1 MKSVSDPPKSRP
13 TMFPLKSN
21 GNRLMDVLLRQSQN
35 EKIYMGD
42 TTESAKILTKEVATA
57 LEIDRASVWTM
68 SDDRCALVCEQLYV
82 ASEDKF
88 YTGSKLH
95 AKDFPE
101 YFHALSIDPIVIADD
116 AETHQA
122 TTYLEK
128 NYLRPLGVK
137 SLLDVPITYRK
148 MLLGVIC
155 LESRQVRTWSK
166 EEINFAQLL
175 APLYSLAHTVKESI
189 FFEKELNEI
198 ESFLGQNDLMDQA
211 TLMSTADAQGK
222 ITYVNK
228 KFSKVSG
235 WSPRELAGKDHNIVN
250 SGMHSKEFWQDMYVT
265 TIDKKETWHGVV
277 TNKAKDGTLYYVDT
291 YIKAHFSPTTGLLTG
306 YSSVRQ
312 DITQIVETMY
322 ELDKKNSYLEHA
334 AKILRHDMHS
344 GINTYIPRGI
354 TALERR
360 LPLEVIENLKLS
372 APLRLLKDG
381 LAHTQKVY
389 KGVKE
394 FTNLV
399 KNGERLKKSK
409 YNLGKIIS
417 SYLSTTAYA
426 DQVALDV
433 LPEVEV
439 NEPLFCTAID
449 NLIRNGIKY
458 NDSEFKMV
466 AIFMGDDEH
475 LVVQD
480 NGRGM
485 SAEEFKFNTRAYVRK
500 QDQKEKGTGLGLN
513 IAVSILQEHGF
524 EVTCHKQEQG
534 TQIRIR
540 IK

>member
-1 MKSVSDPPKSRP
+1 MNNDPPVKSRP
-13 TMFPLKSN
+13 TMYPLKPGS
-21 GNRLMDVLLRQSQN
+21 NRLMDVLLRQSQN
-35 EKIYMGD
+35 EKFYMGD
-42 TTESAKILTKEVATA
+42 TIESAKILTKEVVTA
-57 LEIDRASVWTM
+57 LGVDRASVWTM
-68 SDDRCALVCEQLYV
+68 SEDRCTIVCEQLYS
-82 ASEDKF
+82 ASENKF
-88 YTGSKLH
+88 YTGSMLH

-101 YFHALSIDPIVIADD
+101 YFHALSIDPVIIADD
-116 AETHQA
+116 VESHYA
-122 TTYLEK
+122 TSCFTES
-128 NYLRPLGVK
+128 YLRPFGIK
-137 SLLDVPITYRK
+137 SMLDVPIIYRK
-148 MLLGVIC
+148 MLLGVIRI
-155 LESRQVRTWSK
+155 ESLKSRVWSK

-189 FFEKELNEI
+189 FFEEKISEI
-198 ESFLGQNDLMDQA
+198 ESFLEQNDLMDQA
-211 TLMSTADAQGK
+211 TLMSKTDAEGK

-235 WSPRELAGKDHNIVN
+235 WSSRELLGNDHSIVN
-250 SGMHSKEFWQDMYVT
+250 SSMHSSDFWKEMYVT
-265 TIDKKETWHGVV
+265 TADKREIWHGVV

-291 YIKAHFSPTTGLLTG
+291 YIKAHFNPTTDLLTG

-360 LPLEVIENLKLS
+360 LTPEVIENLKLS

-381 LAHTQKVY
+381 LVHTQKVY

-399 KNGERLKKSK
+399 KNGEKLKKT
-409 YNLGKIIS
+409 NCNIGKIIS

-426 DQVALDV
+426 DQVAIDV
-433 LPEVEV
+433 LPDIDV
-439 NEPLFCTAID
+439 NEPLFCTAVD

-458 NDSEFKMV
+458 NDSDFKMV
-466 AIFMGDDEH
+466 AIFMIDDEH
-475 LVVQD
+475 LAVQD

-485 SAEEFKFNTRAYVRK
+485 SVEEFKFNTRAYVRK

-524 EVTCHKQEQG
+524 EVACHKQEQG
-534 TQIRIR
+534 TQIRIKIR
-540 IK
+540 